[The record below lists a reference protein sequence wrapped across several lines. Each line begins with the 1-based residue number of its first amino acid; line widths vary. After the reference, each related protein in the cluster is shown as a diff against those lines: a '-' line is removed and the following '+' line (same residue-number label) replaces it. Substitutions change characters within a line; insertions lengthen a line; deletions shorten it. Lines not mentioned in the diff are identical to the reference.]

1 MGLNGRHFPL
11 SPLEG
16 ERVGVRGEATN
27 LAKLDSRLGPIP
39 LILSFSPAEKGEKG
53 R

>member
-11 SPLEG
+11 SPLGG

-27 LAKLDSRLGPIP
+27 LARLESRPGPIP
-39 LILSFSPAEKGEKG
+39 LILSFSAFQKGWKG
-53 R
+53 Q